1 MPEFVRQTTIWEIED
16 PKMFFPTKAEAYRWW
31 KKNSPL
37 PWREAKLNRHIFF
50 NKREIVQ
57 WLNA

>member
-1 MPEFVRQTTIWEIED
+1 MYAQTTIWEIED

-31 KKNSPL
+31 KKNSPK
-37 PWREAKLNRHIFF
+37 PWREVTLKRHIFF

>member
-1 MPEFVRQTTIWEIED
+1 MYAQTTIWQIEE
-16 PKMFFPTKAEAYRWW
+16 PSMFFATKAEAYRWW

-37 PWREAKLNRHIFF
+37 PWREVTLKRHIFF

>member
-1 MPEFVRQTTIWEIED
+1 MYAQTTIWQIEE
-16 PKMFFPTKAEAYRWW
+16 PSMFFATKAEAYRWW
-31 KKNSPL
+31 KKNLPL
-37 PWREAKLNRHIFF
+37 PWREVTLKRHIFF

>member
-1 MPEFVRQTTIWEIED
+1 MSSWVSQITIWEIEEYQ
-16 PKMFFPTKAEAYRWW
+16 MFFSTKKEAYWFW
-31 KKNSPL
+31 KDKSPK
-37 PWREAKLNRHIFF
+37 PWREVTLKRHIFF

>member
-1 MPEFVRQTTIWEIED
+1 MYAQTTIWEIED

-37 PWREAKLNRHIFF
+37 PWREVTLKRHIFF

-57 WLNA
+57 WLNS

>member
-1 MPEFVRQTTIWEIED
+1 MYAQTTIWQIEE
-16 PKMFFPTKAEAYRWW
+16 PSMFFATKAEAYSWW

-37 PWREAKLNRHIFF
+37 PWREVTLKRHIFF